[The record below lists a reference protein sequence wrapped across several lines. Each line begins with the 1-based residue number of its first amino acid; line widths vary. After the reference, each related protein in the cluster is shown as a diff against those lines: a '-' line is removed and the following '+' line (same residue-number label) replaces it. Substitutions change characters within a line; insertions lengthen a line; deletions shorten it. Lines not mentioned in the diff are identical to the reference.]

1 MINRMI
7 ATYKR
12 LVEVTRYNHHRYL
25 YETFRLSNRLTGLIG
40 PRGTGKTTLLLQYI
54 RDHIED
60 KDECI
65 YVSAD
70 HIYFSGNLLL
80 DFVLELYEDHGV
92 RYFFIDEIH
101 KYPNWNQELK
111 NIYDAFPEVTTVFS
125 GSSSMDLVKG
135 SYDLSRRGVLFRM
148 HGMSFREYLLFKGI
162 ADIPACSLDTILGDR
177 EALENEV
184 AGIKRIKG
192 HFKDYLGAG
201 YYPFIM
207 EGTDDYHQK
216 LLRVVEKIVFED
228 ISNFYKLKTENLP
241 NFKKIMAYVST
252 IPPGELNRNSVSKH
266 IGLDN
271 KTVSNYLSILKETG
285 LIELIRENKS
295 GSAMLK
301 STEKIF
307 LDNPDLYRC
316 VAEEVGHPPGMGTL
330 REIFFLKMMQNA
342 GHIPYYSK
350 TGDYEVEG
358 IVFEIGGK
366 NKTRKQ
372 IKAAKSSSF
381 VVKDDILYGSKRDI
395 PLYLFGFLY

>member
-1 MINRMI
+1 MVHQLIT
-7 ATYKR
+7 TYKR
-12 LVEVTRYNHHRYL
+12 LLDGTRYDHHRYL
-25 YETFRLSNRLTGLIG
+25 LETFRLSNRLTGLMG
-40 PRGTGKTTLLLQYI
+40 SRGTGKTTLLLQYI

-70 HIYFSGNLLL
+70 HIYFSRNLLL
-80 DFVLELYEDHGV
+80 NFVQEMVEDHGV

-111 NIYDAFPEVTTVFS
+111 NIYDSFPDVTTVFS

-135 SYDLSRRGVLFRM
+135 AYDLSRRGVLFRL
-148 HGMSFREYLLFKGI
+148 HGMSFREYLSFKGI
-162 ADIPACSLDTILGDR
+162 ADIPTCSLDTLLEDR
-177 EALENEV
+177 TALEKKV
-184 AGIKRIKG
+184 AGINRIKG

-207 EGTDDYHQK
+207 EGTEYYHQK
-216 LLRVVEKIVFED
+216 LLHVIEKIVFED

-241 NFKKIMAYVST
+241 NFKKILAYVST

-271 KTVSNYLSILKETG
+271 KTVSHYLSILQETG

-307 LDNPDLYRC
+307 LDNPDLYCC
-316 VAEEVGHPPGMGTL
+316 VGQEVGQPPSTGTL
-330 REIFFLKMMQNA
+330 REIFFLKMIRNA
-342 GHIPYYSK
+342 GFSPYYSK
-350 TGDYEVEG
+350 TGDYEVNG
-358 IVFEIGGK
+358 TIFEIGGK
-366 NKTRKQ
+366 NKSRKQ
-372 IKAAKSSSF
+372 IKTAKAPSF
-381 VVKDDILYGSKRDI
+381 IVKDDILYGSKRDI